1 MEKWG
6 KEELTDKIIHAC
18 ITVHKALGPGFLESI
33 YHNALLIE
41 MKKQNI
47 VFESEKEV
55 TVSYCGSQVGIHKID
70 MFIENDI
77 VLELKTVDDLNK
89 KHYAQVRSYLKA
101 LNKPVGFLV
110 NFWNYRLDVRRV
122 ELEKT

>member
-18 ITVHKALGPGFLESI
+18 IIVHKELGPGFLESI

-41 MKKQNI
+41 MKEQNI
-47 VFESEKEV
+47 IFESEKEV

-70 MFIENDI
+70 MFIENEI

-101 LNKPVGFLV
+101 LNKPVGLLV
-110 NFWNYRLDVRRV
+110 NFWSYKLDVRRV
-122 ELEKT
+122 ELKKT

>member
-18 ITVHKALGPGFLESI
+18 ITVHKALVPGFLESI

>member
-6 KEELTDKIIHAC
+6 KAELTDKIINAC
-18 ITVHKALGPGFLESI
+18 ISVHKELGPGFLENI

-41 MKKQNI
+41 MKKQGI

-55 TVSYCGSQVGIHKID
+55 IISYDGSPVGVHKID
-70 MFIENDI
+70 LVIENEI
-77 VLELKTVDDLNK
+77 VLELKTVDELNK

-101 LNKPVGFLV
+101 LRRPVGLLI
-110 NFWNYRLDVRRV
+110 NFWTYKLDVRRV
-122 ELEKT
+122 ELDKA

>member
-18 ITVHKALGPGFLESI
+18 ITVHKELGPGFLESI

-47 VFESEKEV
+47 AFESEKEV

-70 MFIENDI
+70 MFIENEI

-101 LNKPVGFLV
+101 LNKPVGLLV
-110 NFWNYRLDVRRV
+110 NFRSYKLDVRRV